1 MMKRDPDLDYGYHRT
16 TKWLQGLGYVIN
28 HKKCRRLMKENDLL
42 KAKHKKTSKTYV
54 QYRKVLPKGPLE
66 VLEMDIKM
74 TWIERDRRH
83 AFTLNV
89 LDTFTR
95 KWLYRTTGFS
105 ITRHHVKAA
114 WEHLIINHLQ
124 PHDCLSKGIRIEIR
138 NDNDKR
144 FSAAVV
150 QEFFRENGFHPP
162 LYSARER
169 ACGRLPRHF
178 GPSPQQ
184 TYFLVH

>member
-16 TKWLQGLGYVIN
+16 TKWLQGPGYVIN

-83 AFTLNV
+83 AFTLNW
-89 LDTFTR
+89 TP
-95 KWLYRTTGFS
+95 S
-105 ITRHHVKAA
+105 
-114 WEHLIINHLQ
+114 
-124 PHDCLSKGIRIEIR
+124 
-138 NDNDKR
+138 
-144 FSAAVV
+144 
-150 QEFFRENGFHPP
+150 RENG
-162 LYSARER
+162 STE
-169 ACGRLPRHF
+169 LPAFR
-178 GPSPQQ
+178 SPD
-184 TYFLVH
+184 TM